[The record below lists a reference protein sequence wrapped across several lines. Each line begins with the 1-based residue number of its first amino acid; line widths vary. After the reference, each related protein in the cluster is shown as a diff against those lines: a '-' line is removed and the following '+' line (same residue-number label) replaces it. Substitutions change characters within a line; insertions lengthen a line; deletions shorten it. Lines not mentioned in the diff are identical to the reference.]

1 MNILERKKI
10 SFYNKVD
17 QFGRNYKHV
26 YPVKI
31 DELTGYVTG
40 FQYVSDLDD
49 LLIEI
54 TSAMSGNLP
63 SNGIDY
69 STDDLFATLKNTGI
83 SFSFEADSPEIVTE
97 SLSDLKE
104 LCEAWRAFLLTPPLN
119 GSKVR

>member
-1 MNILERKKI
+1 MTILERKKI

-40 FQYVSDLDD
+40 FEYASDLDD

-63 SNGIDY
+63 YNGIDY
-69 STDDLFATLKNTGI
+69 STEDLFATLKNTGI
-83 SFSFEADSPEIVTE
+83 NFSYEADSPQLITA

-104 LCEAWRAFLLTPPLN
+104 LCEA
-119 GSKVR
+119 

>member
-31 DELTGYVTG
+31 DELTGYVVG
-40 FQYVSDLDD
+40 FVTISAIDN
-49 LLIEI
+49 LLTEVNRGIF
-54 TSAMSGNLP
+54 GNLP
-63 SNGIDY
+63 STGIDC
-69 STDDLFATLKNTGI
+69 STEDLFATLKNTGI
-83 SFSFEADSPEIVTE
+83 SFSYEADSPELVTE

-119 GSKVR
+119 GSKV